1 MEKCV
6 ILITG
11 TPSVGKTTLG
21 KKLAKQLNGEYVNLT
36 KIADKEHLILEQDK
50 ARETGVIDDA
60 KMKRTLK
67 KLIAQTSTDIVI
79 DGHYAAAVTPKK
91 LSTHVFVLRRNP
103 IQLREFMLKRGYSVA
118 KQAENLEAEVLDV
131 CLVEALQN
139 QEKAK
144 ICEIDTTDKSVDDVL
159 MDILA
164 ILEGKKRCC
173 YGFVDWLSLLEREGR
188 LGEFLKV

>member
-1 MEKCV
+1 MEKRV

-11 TPSVGKTTLG
+11 TPSVGKTTIA
-21 KKLAKQLNGEYVNLT
+21 KKLATQLNAQYINLT
-36 KIADKEHLILEQDK
+36 EMAHKEHLILEQDK
-50 ARETGVIDDA
+50 ARETEVIDDA
-60 KMKRTLK
+60 KMKRSLK
-67 KLIAQTSTDIVI
+67 KIIAQSEVDNVV

-103 IQLREFMLKRGYSVA
+103 IQLREFMLKRGYSA
-118 KQAENLEAEVLDV
+118 GKQTENLEAEILDV

-144 ICEIDTTDKSVDDVL
+144 ICEIDTTEKSVDDVL
-159 MDILA
+159 IDILA
-164 ILEGKKRCC
+164 ILEGKKLCC
-173 YGFVDWLSLLEREGR
+173 YGFVDWLSLLEREGK